1 MIDLDGTETG
11 WTRAVHM
18 VLRKRVLFWMGKD
31 FVPRFF
37 QKPLNCRIFIDQSIN
52 TWYPDVD

>member
-18 VLRKRVLFWMGKD
+18 TLWKWVLFWMGKD

-37 QKPLNCRIFIDQSIN
+37 RSP
-52 TWYPDVD
+52 